1 MKKLLLFAL
10 VLPLFAL
17 AFVAAPKNS
26 NPPVK
31 KIHWYT
37 WEEMAAANAKNPKP
51 IFVDVYTQWCGW
63 CKKMDRSTFQDPK
76 VIKTLTNDFYAVKLD
91 AEQKKT
97 ILFKGTEFKFV
108 GGRRGHNELAASLLD
123 GQLSFPTTVLL
134 TSNYERI
141 MLSPGFKKVK
151 GLMQELNFVTSGEY
165 LEEED

>member
-1 MKKLLLFAL
+1 MKNLLLFAL
-10 VLPLFAL
+10 VLPFFAL
-17 AFVAAPKNS
+17 AFVAAPNNP

-51 IFVDVYTQWCGW
+51 IFVDVYTEWCGW

-76 VIKTLTNDFYAVKLD
+76 VVKTLTEDFYAVKLD
-91 AEQKKT
+91 AEQKET

-123 GQLSFPTTVLL
+123 GRLSFPTTVLL
-134 TSNYERI
+134 TANYERI
-141 MLSPGFKKVK
+141 ILSPGFKKAK
-151 GLMQELNFVTSGEY
+151 DLIQELNFVTSKEY
-165 LEEED
+165 LNETK